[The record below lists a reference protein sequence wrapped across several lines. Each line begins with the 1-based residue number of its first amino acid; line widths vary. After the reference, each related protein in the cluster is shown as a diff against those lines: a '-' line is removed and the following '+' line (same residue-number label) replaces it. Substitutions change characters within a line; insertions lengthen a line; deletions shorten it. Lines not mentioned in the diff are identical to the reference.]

1 MPAVYEYVSSGPYKT
16 YQYGKFAITMKHRA
30 SRDLLYCSPVTCLVI
45 QALKAIGKEA
55 ADESIAERIAERIA
69 ARLSTEEVKALYDE
83 TRNSTAW
90 VFTFAKKVKEAKG
103 R

>member
-30 SRDLLYCSPVTCLVI
+30 SRDLLYCSSVTCLVI

-55 ADESIAERIAERIA
+55 ADESIAERIA